1 MLFSILIEWI
11 GIAFF
16 WNEQGANHA
25 IQMLQTELGY
35 VHQDFSTSIGSMNS
49 AAFIDQI
56 AQLFYEWCYQ
66 RTGLIDFIKNATQ
79 QTATN
84 RFQQLINQFNTYIIA
99 TLYSIQVFVVRVAI
113 IALSWPAF
121 VLFFFIGAVDGLTE
135 RDLRRWG
142 GGRESSTVFQ
152 LARNAMFKP
161 VIVSWVVYL
170 SMPVSIHPTL
180 VITPLAVLAGVASRV
195 AFERYKKYF

>member
-1 MLFSILIEWI
+1 MLE
-11 GIAFF
+11 
-16 WNEQGANHA
+16 
-25 IQMLQTELGY
+25 TELGY
-35 VHQDFSTSIGSMNS
+35 VHQDFATSVLSTNP
-49 AAFIDQI
+49 AAFIDQT
-56 AQLFYEWCYQ
+56 AQTFYEWCYQ
-66 RTGLIDFIKNATQ
+66 RTGLIDFINNASQ
-79 QTATN
+79 QPKTN
-84 RFQQLINQFNTYIIA
+84 RFQQIAYQLITEFKEYIVA
-99 TLYSIQVFVVRVAI
+99 TLYSIQVFIVRVAI
-113 IALSWPAF
+113 IVLSWPAF

-170 SMPVSIHPTL
+170 SMPVSVHPTL

-195 AFERYKKYF
+195 SFERYKKYF

>member
-1 MLFSILIEWI
+1 
-11 GIAFF
+11 
-16 WNEQGANHA
+16 
-25 IQMLQTELGY
+25 MLQTELGY
-35 VHQDFSTSIGSMNS
+35 LHRDFVTSIGSMNP
-49 AAFIDQI
+49 AAFIDRTTQT
-56 AQLFYEWCYQ
+56 FYEWCYE
-66 RTGLIDFIKNATQ
+66 RTGLIDYINSTSQ
-79 QTATN
+79 LTTTN
-84 RFQQLINQFNTYIIA
+84 RFQRIAHQLISDFKAYVIA
-99 TLYSIQVFVVRVAI
+99 TLYSTQVFIVRVAI

-180 VITPLAVLAGVASRV
+180 VITPLAVLTGVASRV
-195 AFERYKKYF
+195 TFERYKKYF